1 MIYADTSALAK
12 LIRRENETDALRD
25 WLAKSSQEVCTNSI
39 GSIELRRAAG
49 RIGPDFSAAASRLLN
64 RIRIVSLSAEAVELA
79 GRIPPVELRTL
90 DSLHL
95 ASASLLPDLEALLT
109 YDIRMIEA
117 GRAWGLPLRSPGR
130 HESSPGVG

>member
-12 LIRRENETDALRD
+12 LVRREDETDALRD
-25 WLAKSSQEVCTNSI
+25 WVAKSSQEVCTNSI

-117 GRAWGLPLRSPGR
+117 GQAWGLPLLSPGS
-130 HESSPGVG
+130 HISPRGVG

>member
-12 LIRRENETDALRD
+12 LIRREDETDALRD
-25 WLAKSSQEVCTNSI
+25 WLAKSSQDVCTNSI

-109 YDIRMIEA
+109 YDIRMIDS
-117 GRAWGLPLRSPGR
+117 GRAWGLPVQSPG
-130 HESSPGVG
+130 SNPPA

>member
-12 LIRRENETDALRD
+12 LIRREDETDALRD
-25 WLAKSSQEVCTNSI
+25 WLAKSSQDVCTNSI

-79 GRIPPVELRTL
+79 GRIPPVELLTL

-109 YDIRMIEA
+109 YDIRMIDS
-117 GRAWGLPLRSPGR
+117 GRAWGLPVQSPGNNP
-130 HESSPGVG
+130 SA

>member
-12 LIRRENETDALRD
+12 LIRREDETDALRD

-79 GRIPPVELRTL
+79 GRIPQVELRTL

-117 GRAWGLPLRSPGR
+117 GHAWGLSVQSPGNG
-130 HESSPGVG
+130 PPA

>member
-12 LIRRENETDALRD
+12 LIRREDETDALRD
-25 WLAKSSQEVCTNSI
+25 WLATSSQNVCSNSI
-39 GSIELRRAAG
+39 GSVELRRTAG
-49 RIGPDFSAAASRLLN
+49 RIGAEFSAAASRLLN
-64 RIRIVSLSAEAVELA
+64 RIRILTLSAEAVELA

-109 YDIRMIEA
+109 YDARMIEA
-117 GRAWGLPLRSPGR
+117 GRAWGLPVLSPGC
-130 HESSPGVG
+130 SSQPA